1 MSSGTNIYNDNPSPI
16 AVGRIKFDISQIRN
30 DKDIIANE
38 GIYYC
43 FDTENNISTHYHQL
57 IIGPEDSPYHGG
69 FYLFKAQFPDN
80 YPFKPMTMKTLTQ
93 GEKVRKHPNLYVCGK
108 CCFSFLGTWQGPPWT
123 PCNNPRSVG
132 VSMRSVMTPFPLE
145 NEPGYEDIKKRQS
158 LHTRYADLISWFNIK
173 HAVCEVMENIDNED
187 MSYKLF
193 KNDIIYQFNKNFN
206 YYISYTKKLLKYEE
220 DLIKNYGNSYV
231 KSPVYG
237 FSIEYN
243 VKSTIS
249 KLEILYS
256 KYSNFDSLNPK
267 VVENKCAESQPKSD
281 EIQVNNVV
289 DKPKENKPKSKKTKK
304 TPNESASKFEI
315 GYKMIS
321 QNDKCMYEVYQTKG
335 TTLQKRWKKCK

>member
-1 MSSGTNIYNDNPSPI
+1 MSSATNIYTDNPSPI
-16 AVGRIKFDISQIRN
+16 AIGRIKFDISQIRN
-30 DKDIIANE
+30 DKEVIANE
-38 GIYYC
+38 GLYYH
-43 FDTENNISTHYHQL
+43 FNTDNNISTHYNQL

-69 FYLFKAQFPDN
+69 FYLFKAQFPNN

-158 LHTRYADLISWFNIK
+158 LHKRYADLIGWFNVK

-193 KNDIIYQFNKNFN
+193 KNDIIYQFKKNFH
-206 YYISYTKKLLKYEE
+206 YYMGYAEKLIKYEE
-220 DLIKNYGNSYV
+220 DLIKIYGNSSV

-243 VKSTIS
+243 VKSIINKLKELHS
-249 KLEILYS
+249 KFQD
-256 KYSNFDSLNPK
+256 FDESTPK
-267 VVENKCAESQPKSD
+267 IVENKCVEKVNN
-281 EIQVNNVV
+281 ETEVQVNSMVETV
-289 DKPKENKPKSKKTKK
+289 KEEKPKVKKVKK
-304 TPNESASKFEI
+304 TPNESARKFDI
-315 GYKMIS
+315 GYTMKS
-321 QNDKCMYEVYQTKG
+321 ENDQCMYVVYQTKG